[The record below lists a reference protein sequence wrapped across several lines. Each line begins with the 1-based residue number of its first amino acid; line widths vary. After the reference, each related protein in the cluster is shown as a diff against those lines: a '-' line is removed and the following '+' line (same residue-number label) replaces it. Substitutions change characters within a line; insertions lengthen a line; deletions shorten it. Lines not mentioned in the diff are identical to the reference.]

1 MRKQN
6 RRGDRRR
13 GCEARSEAW
22 ENLLVLADDIGMRVA
37 GSEGEVRARDFLLQ
51 TFQRYGLDRVHLEP
65 FEYRAWRPQRE
76 ELTVVAPEAGRSI
89 PCRCGGLSPST
100 SEQGVEG
107 EVVFLER
114 CDAEELAQR
123 ADEVRG
129 RIAVAPYYPFARQ
142 LKTPLAARFGA
153 VALLEHR
160 NYAGALQPARTC
172 CFQRVG
178 DSAGGLD
185 QP

>member
-1 MRKQN
+1 MENKIEETIVAEV
-6 RRGDRRR
+6 
-13 GCEARSEAW
+13 EARSEAW

-76 ELTVVAPEAGRSI
+76 ELTVVAPEAGRAI

-100 SEQGVEG
+100 PEQGVEG

-129 RIAVAPYYPFARQ
+129 RIAVAP
-142 LKTPLAARFGA
+142 LLPLCPP
-153 VALLEHR
+153 VEDAL
-160 NYAGALQPARTC
+160 GSALRGRGTA
-172 CFQRVG
+172 
-178 DSAGGLD
+178 
-185 QP
+185 